1 MCQSCVVVA
10 GRKWRRKLDESP
22 PVNLRNRVYELM
34 VELPAG
40 KVTTYGDLAAL
51 AGSPRAARV
60 VGGIA
65 HTGPTELPWHRL
77 VNAQGGLAI
86 GFPGG
91 QEGQRQLLEQDG
103 IECNEE
109 WCVKDFGER
118 RWRPEWND
126 PNLRLL

>member
-1 MCQSCVVVA
+1 MQ
-10 GRKWRRKLDESP
+10 DEFGDTSR
-22 PVNLRNRVYELM
+22 LRDRVYELM
-34 VELPAG
+34 AELPAG
-40 KVTTYGDLAAL
+40 NVTTYGDLAAL

-103 IECNEE
+103 IKCNEE